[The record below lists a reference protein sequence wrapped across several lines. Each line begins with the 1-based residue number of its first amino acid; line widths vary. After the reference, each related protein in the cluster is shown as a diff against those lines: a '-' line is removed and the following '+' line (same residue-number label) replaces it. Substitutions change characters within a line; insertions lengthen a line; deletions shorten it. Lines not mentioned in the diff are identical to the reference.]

1 MKAPMDQDR
10 SRTTEE
16 QIIALSDAMQ
26 TGTMQHARGMLNEL
40 SPAEIANLL
49 ESLPHDE
56 RNIIWELVNPEKEG
70 EVLIQLGEELR
81 ATLIRDMSLQELVS
95 ATEGMD
101 VDDLADFIQS
111 LPGRVTTQ
119 VLTSLDTQHRERL
132 EAVLSYPED
141 SAGGLM
147 NTDTVTVRGEVT
159 LDVVLR
165 YLRRMDKLPENTDSL
180 FVTTRDN
187 VFIGTLPLSSILT
200 SDTNA
205 TVIDIMSR
213 NIEVIK
219 ASMEDDEVA
228 KIFETHDLIS
238 APVVDESMKLLGR
251 ITVDDVVDV
260 IRDEAEHSVLGMAG
274 LTEEE
279 DLFAPAIP
287 SARRRAVWLGINLLT
302 AFLAS
307 WVVSNFEG
315 TLEKVVAIA
324 VLMNV
329 VASMG
334 GIAGTQTLTLVVR
347 GIALGQVSRSNQNWL
362 IGKEIIVGL
371 FNGIGWAIVIA
382 AIAVFWFGDLQ
393 IGYVIAAATIINLF
407 VAAFSGVVIP
417 IVMNRLKID
426 PAIAGSVVLTTITD
440 IVGLFSFLGLATIF
454 LI

>member
-1 MKAPMDQDR
+1 MDQDR
-10 SRTTEE
+10 SQKTED
-16 QIIALSDAMQ
+16 QILALSDAME
-26 TGTMQHARGMLNEL
+26 TGTMQHARAMLNEL
-40 SPAEIANLL
+40 SPAEIAHLI
-49 ESLPHDE
+49 ESLPHTE
-56 RNIIWELVNPEKEG
+56 RNIIWELVDSEKEG

-81 ATLIRDMSLQELVS
+81 ATLIRSMSLQELVS

-147 NTDTVTVRGEVT
+147 NIDTVTVRSEVT

-165 YLRRMDKLPENTDSL
+165 YLRRMDELPENTDSL
-180 FVTTRDN
+180 FVTTREDL
-187 VFIGTLPLSSILT
+187 FIGTLSLSKIVT
-200 SDTNA
+200 SDTEL
-205 TVIDIMSR
+205 TVADVMNRDTEI
-213 NIEVIK
+213 IK
-219 ASMEDDEVA
+219 ASMEDDVVA

-238 APVVDESMKLLGR
+238 APVVDENMKLLGR

-287 SARRRAVWLGINLLT
+287 SARRRAVWLGINLIT

-315 TLEKVVAIA
+315 TLEKIVTIA

-334 GIAGTQTLTLVVR
+334 GIAGTQTLTLVIR
-347 GIALGQVSRSNQNWL
+347 GLALGQVSKKNRRWL

-371 FNGIGWAIVIA
+371 LNGIVWAVVIA
-382 AIAVFWFGDLQ
+382 AIAVFWFNDVQ
-393 IGYVIAAATIINLF
+393 IGYVIAAAIIINLF

-417 IVMNRLKID
+417 ITMVKLKID
-426 PAIAGSVVLTTITD
+426 PAIAGSVILTTITD
-440 IVGLFSFLGLATIF
+440 IVGLFAFLGLATLF
-454 LI
+454 LL

>member
-1 MKAPMDQDR
+1 MDQDR
-10 SRTTEE
+10 SQKTED
-16 QIIALSDAMQ
+16 QILALSDALQ
-26 TGTMQHARGMLNEL
+26 TGTMQHARSMLNEL

-49 ESLPHDE
+49 ESLPYTE
-56 RNIIWELVNPEKEG
+56 RNIIWDLVDSEKEG
-70 EVLIQLGEELR
+70 EILIQLGEELR
-81 ATLIRDMSLQELVS
+81 ATLIRDMSLQDLVN

-147 NTDTVTVRGEVT
+147 NTDTVTVRSEVT

-165 YLRRMDKLPENTDSL
+165 YLRRMEQLPENTDSL
-180 FVTTRDN
+180 YVTTRN
-187 VFIGTLPLSSILT
+187 NLFVGTLPLSRILT
-200 SDTNA
+200 SDTES
-205 TVIDIMSR
+205 TVAEVMTRDA
-213 NIEVIK
+213 EVIK
-219 ASMEDDEVA
+219 ASLEDDEVA
-228 KIFETHDLIS
+228 KIFETHDLVS
-238 APVVDESMKLLGR
+238 APVVDENMKLLGR

-315 TLEKVVAIA
+315 TLEKVVTIA

-334 GIAGTQTLTLVVR
+334 GIAGSQTLTLVIR
-347 GIALGQVSRSNQNWL
+347 GLALGQVSRSNSKWL
-362 IGKEIIVGL
+362 LSKEIIVGL
-371 FNGIGWAIVIA
+371 LNGIGWALVIA
-382 AIAVFWFGDLQ
+382 AIAVFWFDDLQ

-407 VAAFSGVVIP
+407 AAAFSGVLIP
-417 IVMNRLKID
+417 LAMNKLNID
-426 PAIAGSVVLTTITD
+426 PAIAGSVILTTITD
-440 IVGLFSFLGLATIF
+440 IVGLFAFLGLATIF
-454 LI
+454 LL

>member
-1 MKAPMDQDR
+1 MDQDR
-10 SRTTEE
+10 SQKTED
-16 QIIALSDAMQ
+16 QILALSDAME
-26 TGTMQHARGMLNEL
+26 TGTLQHARGMLNEL
-40 SPAEIANLL
+40 SPAEIAHLL
-49 ESLPHDE
+49 ESLPHNE
-56 RNIIWELVNPEKEG
+56 RNIIWELVDPEKEG

-81 ATLIRDMSLQELVS
+81 STLIRDMSLQDLIS

-147 NTDTVTVRGEVT
+147 NTDTVTVRSEVT

-165 YLRRMDKLPENTDSL
+165 YLRRMEKLPANTDSL
-180 FVTTRDN
+180 FITTRDN
-187 VFIGTLPLSSILT
+187 LFVGTLSLSRILT
-200 SDTNA
+200 SDPDS
-205 TVIDIMSR
+205 TVADIMNR
-213 NIEVIK
+213 DIEVIK

-228 KIFETHDLIS
+228 KIFETHDLIA
-238 APVVDESMKLLGR
+238 APVVDEHMKLLGR

-287 SARRRAVWLGINLLT
+287 SARRRAVWLGINLIT

-315 TLEKVVAIA
+315 TLEKVVTIA

-334 GIAGTQTLTLVVR
+334 GIAGTQTLTLVIR
-347 GIALGQVSRSNQNWL
+347 GLALGQVSRSNRNWL

-371 FNGIGWAIVIA
+371 LNGIGWAVVIA
-382 AIAVFWFGDLQ
+382 AIAVFWFDDLQ
-393 IGYVIAAATIINLF
+393 IGYVIAAATIINLLA
-407 VAAFSGVVIP
+407 AAFSGVVIP
-417 IVMNRLKID
+417 IVMSKLKID

-440 IVGLFSFLGLATIF
+440 IVGLFAFLGLATLF
-454 LI
+454 LV

>member
-1 MKAPMDQDR
+1 MDQDR
-10 SRTTEE
+10 SQKTED
-16 QIIALSDAMQ
+16 QILALSEAME

-40 SPAEIANLL
+40 SPAEIAHLL
-49 ESLPHDE
+49 ESLPHNE
-56 RNIIWELVNPEKEG
+56 RNIIWDLVDSDKEG

-81 ATLIRDMSLQELVS
+81 ATLIRDMSLQDLVS

-111 LPGRVTTQ
+111 LPDRVTTQ

-132 EAVLSYPED
+132 ESVLSYPED

-147 NTDTVTVRGEVT
+147 NTDTVTVRNEVT

-165 YLRRMDKLPENTDSL
+165 YLRRMNKIPSNTDSL
-180 FVTTRDN
+180 YVTTRDN
-187 VFIGTLPLSSILT
+187 LFVGTLPLTLLLT
-200 SDTNA
+200 SDTEN
-205 TVIDIMSR
+205 TVADVMIRDT
-213 NIEVIK
+213 ETIK

-228 KIFETHDLIS
+228 RLFETHDLIS
-238 APVVDESMKLLGR
+238 APVVDENRKLLGR

-260 IRDEAEHSVLGMAG
+260 IREEGEHSVLGMAG
-274 LTEEE
+274 LTEDE

-315 TLEKVVAIA
+315 TLEKIVTIA

-334 GIAGTQTLTLVVR
+334 GIAGSQTLTLVTR
-347 GIALGQVSRSNQNWL
+347 GLALGQVSKTNRGWL
-362 IGKEIIVGL
+362 INKEIIVGL
-371 FNGIGWAIVIA
+371 LNGILWALVIA
-382 AIAVFWFGDLQ
+382 VIAVFWFDDIN
-393 IGYVIAAATIINLF
+393 IGYVIATATIINLC
-407 VAAFSGVVIP
+407 VAAFSGVAIP
-417 IVMNRLKID
+417 IILTKMDID
-426 PAIAGSVVLTTITD
+426 PAIAGSVILTTITD
-440 IVGLFSFLGLATIF
+440 IVGLFAFLGLATLF
-454 LI
+454 LV

>member
-1 MKAPMDQDR
+1 MDQDR
-10 SRTTEE
+10 SQKTED
-16 QIIALSDAMQ
+16 QILALSDALE

-40 SPAEIANLL
+40 SPAEIAHLL
-49 ESLPHDE
+49 ESLPHTE
-56 RNIIWELVNPEKEG
+56 RNIIWELVDSEKEG
-70 EVLIQLGEELR
+70 EVLIQIGEELR

-147 NTDTVTVRGEVT
+147 NTDTITVRSEVT

-165 YLRRMDKLPENTDSL
+165 YLRILDKLPDNTDSL
-180 FVTTRDN
+180 FVTTREN
-187 VFIGTLPLSSILT
+187 IFVGSLPLSEILT
-200 SDTNA
+200 NDPELTVSDVMNR
-205 TVIDIMSR
+205 D
-213 NIEVIK
+213 IEVIK
-219 ASMEDDEVA
+219 ASTEDDEVA
-228 KIFETHDLIS
+228 KIFETHDLFS
-238 APVVDESMKLLGR
+238 APVVDENMRLLGR

-260 IRDEAEHSVLGMAG
+260 IREEAEHSVLGMAG

-287 SARRRAVWLGINLLT
+287 SARRRAIWLGFNLIT
-302 AFLAS
+302 AFMAS

-315 TLEKVVAIA
+315 TLEKIVTIA

-334 GIAGTQTLTLVVR
+334 GIAGSQTLTLVIR
-347 GIALGQVSRSNQNWL
+347 GLALGQVSRSNRSWL
-362 IGKEIIVGL
+362 INKEIIVGL
-371 FNGIGWAIVIA
+371 LNGVLWALVIA
-382 AIAVFWFGDLQ
+382 AIATFWFDDIN

-407 VAAFSGVVIP
+407 VAAFSGVTIP
-417 IVMNRLKID
+417 LIMNKLNID
-426 PAIAGSVVLTTITD
+426 PAIAGNVVLTTITD
-440 IVGLFSFLGLATIF
+440 IVGLFAFLGLATFF
-454 LI
+454 LL

>member
-1 MKAPMDQDR
+1 MDQDR
-10 SRTTEE
+10 SHKTED
-16 QIIALSDAMQ
+16 QIIALSNAME

-40 SPAEIANLL
+40 SPAEIAHLL
-49 ESLPHDE
+49 ESLPHTE
-56 RNIIWELVNPEKEG
+56 RNIIWELVNSEKEG

-81 ATLIRDMSLQELVS
+81 ATLIRDMSLQDLVS

-111 LPGRVTTQ
+111 LPDRVTTQ
-119 VLTSLDTQHRERL
+119 VLTSLDTQRRERL

-147 NTDTVTVRGEVT
+147 NTDAITVRSEVT

-165 YLRRMDKLPENTDSL
+165 YLRRMDALPNHTDSL

-187 VFIGTLPLSSILT
+187 LFIGTLPLSILLT
-200 SDTNA
+200 SDPEL
-205 TVIDIMSR
+205 TVA
-213 NIEVIK
+213 EVMKRDTEAIK
-219 ASMEDDEVA
+219 ASLEDNDVA
-228 KIFETHDLIS
+228 KVFETHDLIT
-238 APVVDESMKLLGR
+238 AAVVDEHMKLLGR
-251 ITVDDVVDV
+251 ITIDDVVDV

-274 LTEEE
+274 LTHEE

-287 SARRRAVWLGINLLT
+287 SARRRAIWLGINLLT
-302 AFLAS
+302 AFMAS

-315 TLEKVVAIA
+315 TLEQIVAIA

-334 GIAGTQTLTLVVR
+334 GIAGTQTLTLVIR
-347 GIALGQVSRSNQNWL
+347 GIALGQVSRSNRRWL
-362 IGKEIIVGL
+362 VNKEIIVGL
-371 FNGIGWAIVIA
+371 LNGVGWAIVIA
-382 AIAVFWFGDLQ
+382 VIAVIWFDDLQ

-407 VAAFSGVVIP
+407 VAAFSGVAIP
-417 IVMNRLKID
+417 IIMHKLDID
-426 PAIAGSVVLTTITD
+426 PAIAGSVILTTVTD
-440 IVGLFSFLGLATIF
+440 IVGLFTFLGLATLF

>member
-1 MKAPMDQDR
+1 MDQDR
-10 SRTTEE
+10 SQKTED
-16 QIIALSDAMQ
+16 QILALADVMK

-40 SPAEIANLL
+40 SPAEIAHLL
-49 ESLPHDE
+49 ESLPHTE
-56 RNIIWELVNPEKEG
+56 RNIIWELVDSEKEG

-81 ATLIRDMSLQELVS
+81 STLIRDMSLQDLVS

-147 NTDTVTVRGEVT
+147 NTDTITVRSEVT

-187 VFIGTLPLSSILT
+187 LFVGTLSLSKILT
-200 SDTNA
+200 SDTEL
-205 TVIDIMSR
+205 TVAEVMNRDIE
-213 NIEVIK
+213 IIK
-219 ASMEDDEVA
+219 ASMEDDDVA
-228 KIFETHDLIS
+228 KIFETHDLFS
-238 APVVDESMKLLGR
+238 APVVDENMKLLGR

-287 SARRRAVWLGINLLT
+287 SARRRAVWLGINLIT

-315 TLEKVVAIA
+315 TLEKVVTIA

-347 GIALGQVSRSNQNWL
+347 GLALGQVSRSNRRWL

-382 AIAVFWFGDLQ
+382 AIAVFWFDDIQ

-407 VAAFSGVVIP
+407 VAAFSGVIIP
-417 IVMNRLKID
+417 IVMTKLKID
-426 PAIAGSVVLTTITD
+426 PAIAGSVILTTITD
-440 IVGLFSFLGLATIF
+440 IVGLFSFLGLATLF
-454 LI
+454 LL

>member
-1 MKAPMDQDR
+1 MDQDR
-10 SRTTEE
+10 SQKTED
-16 QIIALSDAMQ
+16 QILALSEAME
-26 TGTMQHARGMLNEL
+26 TGTLQHARGMLNEL
-40 SPAEIANLL
+40 SPAEIAHLL
-49 ESLPHDE
+49 ESLPHNE
-56 RNIIWELVNPEKEG
+56 RNIIWELVDSEKEG

-81 ATLIRDMSLQELVS
+81 STLIRDMSLQDLVN

-132 EAVLSYPED
+132 ESVLSYPED

-147 NTDTVTVRGEVT
+147 NTDTVTVRSEVT

-165 YLRRMDKLPENTDSL
+165 YLRRMDKMPENTDSL
-180 FVTTRDN
+180 FVTTREN
-187 VFIGTLPLSSILT
+187 LFVGTLSLARILT
-200 SDTNA
+200 NDTEL
-205 TVIDIMSR
+205 TVA
-213 NIEVIK
+213 EVMNRDTEIIK

-228 KIFETHDLIS
+228 KIFETHDLFS
-238 APVVDESMKLLGR
+238 APVVDENMKLLGR

-287 SARRRAVWLGINLLT
+287 SARRRAIWLGINLIT

-315 TLEKVVAIA
+315 TLEKVVTIA

-334 GIAGTQTLTLVVR
+334 GIAGTQTLTLVIR
-347 GIALGQVSRSNQNWL
+347 GLALGQVSRSNRKWL

-382 AIAVFWFGDLQ
+382 AIAVFWFDDIQ

-407 VAAFSGVVIP
+407 VAAFSGVIIP
-417 IVMNRLKID
+417 IVMTKLRID
-426 PAIAGSVVLTTITD
+426 PAIAGSVILTTITD
-440 IVGLFSFLGLATIF
+440 IVGLFAFLGLATLF
-454 LI
+454 LV